1 MRRIFF
7 LLAALLLLSGTV
19 RAQWVTFDP
28 TNLAQSIANSASE
41 VVETSTTAENMIKT
55 FDKTVEIYE
64 QGRKY
69 YDALR
74 KVNNVL
80 RDARRVQQSV
90 LMLGEMTDIYVNG
103 YKGMVR
109 DRNFTV
115 DELCAIASAYN
126 RMLMEAS
133 YMLLDLKEIITP
145 QVFTMN
151 DKERMDAIDKI
162 YLSIQ
167 KQRNLIA
174 YFTRQTIAISYIR
187 SKGKRDA
194 QRLLGLYGSQKE
206 RYW

>member
-1 MRRIFF
+1 MRRKFF
-7 LLAALLLLSGTV
+7 LLAALLLSGSAA
-19 RAQWVTFDP
+19 RAQWITFDP
-28 TNLAQSIANSASE
+28 SVLAQSVVNSANE
-41 VVETSTTAENMIKT
+41 MVETASTAEGMMKT

-64 QGRKY
+64 QSKKY
-69 YDALR
+69 YDKLR
-74 KVNNVL
+74 KVNNLL
-80 RDARRVQQSV
+80 RDARWVQQSA

-109 DRNFTV
+109 DKNFTV
-115 DELCAIASAYN
+115 DELAAIASAYN
-126 RMLMEAS
+126 RILQETS

-162 YLSIQ
+162 YRSIL

-174 YFTRQTIAISYIR
+174 YFTRQTIAVSYIR

-194 QRLLGLYGSQKE
+194 QRLSGLYGSQKE